1 MIRSLRPVSGLLAAA
16 VVFVSVLAGEG
27 RAMAGGDAASGHVI
41 AQTWCASCH
50 VVERGQERAQSDA
63 PPFASIVRRALDPSA
78 EWIAFRLLSPHPQMP
93 QVSLTRA
100 QAEDLAAY
108 FRTLEKEQ

>member
-1 MIRSLRPVSGLLAAA
+1 
-16 VVFVSVLAGEG
+16 
-27 RAMAGGDAASGHVI
+27 MAGGDAAAGQ
-41 AQTWCASCH
+41 ALAKTWCASCH
-50 VVERGQERAQSDA
+50 VVDRAQERAQSDA

-93 QVSLTRA
+93 QISLTRA

-108 FRTLEKEQ
+108 FRTLEKDQ